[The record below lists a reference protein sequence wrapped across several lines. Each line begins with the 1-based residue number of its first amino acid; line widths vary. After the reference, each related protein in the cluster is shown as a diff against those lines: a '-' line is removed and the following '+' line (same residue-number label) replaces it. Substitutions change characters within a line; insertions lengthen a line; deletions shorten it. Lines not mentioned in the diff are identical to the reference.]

1 MEKAY
6 EKNKDEIL
14 ALGKQ
19 YSIVTGNT
27 SLLVLE
33 DISDYVRHEIEPP
46 LELRSEYKRLLKE
59 RMEERTQS
67 RKDVLENAIE
77 YSKELKEWWN
87 TSYPIKDKS
96 TSRFTPPKIVSDTTF
111 VSSNADEIASAPL
124 PPVAERNQ
132 VMEVQLQ
139 NVEIDEEEETTV
151 RRSLSASIVTVD
163 NVIVRGYSNALQGRV
178 SGISVTPQGSITT
191 NQNTLVIV
199 DGKVATAMPPKEKIK
214 SMESLAPA
222 ASVALYGS
230 RAANGVIIINT
241 IEKEDDEDEPE
252 IKLEEKKSSST
263 YLKTIAKV
271 PRSQQYATYLQLR
284 DKNLLNPS
292 FYYDMANFFFKQ
304 NSGMGMQIL
313 TNFGEL
319 DFQNHELYKLFA
331 FRLKELGEKDLA
343 LHIFRKVL
351 LWRPQ
356 EPQSYRDYALALVDK
371 GRYQSALDTLYL
383 ALTKEYD
390 ENVMSNSEGIEEPI
404 VTELNHL
411 ITKYKPFVNTSSIDK
426 KLIHSMP
433 VDIRVVLNWNM
444 NDTDID
450 LWITDPNGEKCFFSN
465 QQTKIGG
472 HLSED
477 FTDGYGPEQFLL
489 KKAVKGKYK
498 IQVHYYGEN
507 TTKIAGR
514 TTLLAEIF
522 TNYARNNE
530 QRKLITLQLEGE
542 EEREGVYVGEFVF

>member
-1 MEKAY
+1 M
-6 EKNKDEIL
+6 
-14 ALGKQ
+14 
-19 YSIVTGNT
+19 
-27 SLLVLE
+27 
-33 DISDYVRHEIEPP
+33 YVMKIEPP

-59 RMEERTQS
+59 RMDERTQS

-87 TSYPIKDKS
+87 TSYPIKEKP
-96 TSRFTPPKIVSDTTF
+96 TSRFTPPKIVYDTTF
-111 VSSNADEIASAPL
+111 VSSNMDEIASAPL

-139 NVEIDEEEETTV
+139 NAEMNKEEETAV
-151 RRSLSASIVTVD
+151 RRSVSASAIRVE
-163 NVIVRGYSNALQGRV
+163 NVIVTGYSNALQGKL
-178 SGISVTPQGSITT
+178 SGITVTPQGSITT
-191 NQNTLVIV
+191 NQNTLLIV
-199 DGKVATAMPPKEKIK
+199 DGRVATAMPPKEKIK

-230 RAANGVIIINT
+230 RAANGVILINT
-241 IEKEDDEDEPE
+241 TEKENDEGEPE
-252 IKLEEKKSSST
+252 IKLEEKKSSVT
-263 YLKTIAKV
+263 YLKTVAKV

-292 FYYDMANFFFKQ
+292 FYYDMAGFFLKQ
-304 NSGMGMQIL
+304 NRALGMQIL
-313 TNFGEL
+313 TNLGEL

-356 EPQSYRDYALALVDK
+356 EPQSYRDYALALADK
-371 GRYQSALDTLYL
+371 GRYQSALDTLFL

-390 ENVMSNSEGIEEPI
+390 ENIMSNYDGIEETI

-426 KLIHSMP
+426 KLIHSMS

-465 QQTKIGG
+465 PQTKIGG

-507 TTKIAGR
+507 SAKIAGR